1 MYQLVS
7 IPRFTLLD
15 AGALGLSGKM
25 GYPAH
30 VAPVLSPLTEMFWC
44 VCVCARVY
52 AWTVMLCAPSPF
64 GGVRWDIRIFVP
76 YLHASVV
83 ILGKLFL
90 DPF

>member
-44 VCVCARVY
+44 VCVCA
-52 AWTVMLCAPSPF
+52 C
-64 GGVRWDIRIFVP
+64 VRLDCHAVRAFTIRGCTLGYSDIR
-76 YLHASVV
+76 S
-83 ILGKLFL
+83 ILTCFCC
-90 DPF
+90 DPRKTVS

>member
-44 VCVCARVY
+44 VCVCVCTLGLSCCARLHHSGVY
-52 AWTVMLCAPSPF
+52 VGIFGYSFHTYML
-64 GGVRWDIRIFVP
+64 
-76 YLHASVV
+76 L
-83 ILGKLFL
+83 L
-90 DPF
+90 